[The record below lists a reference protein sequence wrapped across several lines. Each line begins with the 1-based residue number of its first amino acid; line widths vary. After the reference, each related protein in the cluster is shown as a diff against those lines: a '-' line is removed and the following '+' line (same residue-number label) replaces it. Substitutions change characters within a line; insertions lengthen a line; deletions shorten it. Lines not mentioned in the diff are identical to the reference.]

1 MTTTILITN
10 ISEVDNKI
18 LDTKSLVTT
27 ADLNKTICKVEKKIS
42 DHAKYIITQEF
53 NRLTAENFAARSK
66 QANLVSK
73 ADFDN
78 SFNSF
83 KL

>member
-27 ADLNKTICKVEKKIS
+27 AALNKTIGKVEKKIS
-42 DHAKYIITQEF
+42 DHAK
-53 NRLTAENFAARSK
+53 
-66 QANLVSK
+66 
-73 ADFDN
+73 
-78 SFNSF
+78 
-83 KL
+83 